1 MERKYA
7 NFPGWNR
14 ILENRFYHMYLDSP
28 DFVGYITLYCMD
40 AVRAPLIVD
49 YFQRKTCI
57 VDTGYAW
64 LKQFPAGEHFTVTA
78 QYNTSARIVAWY
90 IDICLDM
97 GVDQDHIPWMD
108 DLYLDLVISPSLE
121 VEVKDADELL
131 EARDSGKITAA
142 DFDLA
147 WRTADQIMDQIAR
160 RQFGLLALSDTHRRM
175 LTSSDRMRSNPSP
188 PLC

>member
-1 MERKYA
+1 
-7 NFPGWNR
+7 
-14 ILENRFYHMYLDSP
+14 
-28 DFVGYITLYCMD
+28 MD
-40 AVRAPLIVD
+40 TVRAPLIVD
-49 YFQRKTCI
+49 YFQQKTCI

-78 QYNTSARIVAWY
+78 QYDSSARIVAWY

-97 GVDQDHIPWMD
+97 GVDQNHIPWMD

-131 EARDSGKITAA
+131 AARESGEITAS

-147 WRTADQIMDQIAR
+147 WRTADQIIDSITR
-160 RQFGLLALSDTHRRM
+160 RQFGLLALSDRHRWM
-175 LTSSDRMRSNPSP
+175 LLSSDTMRSSPYP
-188 PLC
+188 PLK